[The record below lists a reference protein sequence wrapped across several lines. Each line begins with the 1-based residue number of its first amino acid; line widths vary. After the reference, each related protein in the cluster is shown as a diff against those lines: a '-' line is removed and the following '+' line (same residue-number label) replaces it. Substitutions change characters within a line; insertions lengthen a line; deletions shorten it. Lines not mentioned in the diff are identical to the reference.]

1 MAELFDCA
9 DADARATGIASAV
22 SAVKGGRLVVL
33 PTDTVYGIGA
43 DAFDNVAVAALLSAK
58 GRGRDMPVP
67 VLVGSWH
74 TIEGL
79 VYTVPDSARELI
91 RAFWPGA
98 LSLVVQQ
105 APSLQWDLGDAAGT
119 VMLRMPLHPVAIEVL
134 REVGPMAVSSANIS
148 GQPAAVTA
156 EDARNQLGDLVAV
169 YLDAGPSEQQAASTI
184 VDLTG
189 AHPRILRAGS
199 GDRRRDRRSAWCRRG
214 YADGDDLSA
223 APVALNSSS
232 TVHPVVSEV
241 HDVASGLLALSDRG
255 AGVPL
260 RELALVGLTAAI
272 ITYFA
277 TGWVRVLATR
287 VGAVAYP
294 RERDVHLQPT
304 PRMGGLAMYIGV
316 LAAVLLASQL
326 PALTRG
332 FVYSSGLPATVVAG
346 GLIMAIGLIDDKWG
360 LDALTKFAGQIT
372 AASVL
377 VTMGVAWSVLYIPF
391 GGVGTIVL
399 DQVSSILLTL
409 ALTVAIVNAMNFV
422 DGLDGLAAGLGLITA
437 LAITIFSIGLL
448 RDHGGDV
455 LFYPP
460 AVISVVLAGACLGFL
475 PHNFHRARIFMGD
488 SGSMLIG
495 LMLGAA
501 STTAAGPISQSAYG
515 ARDVFALL
523 SPFLLVVAVMFVP
536 ALDMLLAIVRRTR
549 AGRSPF
555 SPDKMHLHHR
565 LLQIGHSHRRVV
577 LLIYLWV
584 GIVAL
589 GAASTIFFDPR
600 YTGGVMLAAILVAI
614 VVTLIP
620 LLRRGEEPYDELYDE
635 K

>member
-1 MAELFDCA
+1 M
-9 DADARATGIASAV
+9 V
-22 SAVKGGRLVVL
+22 S
-33 PTDTVYGIGA
+33 
-43 DAFDNVAVAALLSAK
+43 
-58 GRGRDMPVP
+58 
-67 VLVGSWH
+67 
-74 TIEGL
+74 E
-79 VYTVPDSARELI
+79 
-91 RAFWPGA
+91 
-98 LSLVVQQ
+98 
-105 APSLQWDLGDAAGT
+105 
-119 VMLRMPLHPVAIEVL
+119 
-134 REVGPMAVSSANIS
+134 
-148 GQPAAVTA
+148 
-156 EDARNQLGDLVAV
+156 
-169 YLDAGPSEQQAASTI
+169 AAS
-184 VDLTG
+184 L
-189 AHPRILRAGS
+189 
-199 GDRRRDRRSAWCRRG
+199 
-214 YADGDDLSA
+214 ADG
-223 APVALNSSS
+223 V
-232 TVHPVVSEV
+232 
-241 HDVASGLLALSDRG
+241 LALSERG

-272 ITYFA
+272 ITYFC

-287 VGAVAYP
+287 LGAVAIP
-294 RERDVHLQPT
+294 RERDVHVQPT

-332 FVYSSGLPATVVAG
+332 FVYSSGLPAVLVAG
-346 GLIMAIGLIDDKWG
+346 GIIMGIGLIDDKWG

-377 VTMGVAWSVLYIPF
+377 VTMGVAWSVLYIPV

-422 DGLDGLAAGLGLITA
+422 DGLDGLAAGLGFITA
-437 LAITIFSIGLL
+437 SAICIFSVGLL

-495 LMLGAA
+495 LMLAAA
-501 STTAAGPISQSAYG
+501 STTAAGPVSQNAYG

-536 ALDMLLAIVRRTR
+536 MLDLLLAIVRRTR
-549 AGRSPF
+549 AGRSAF

-584 GIVAL
+584 GIVAF
-589 GAASTIFFDPR
+589 GTASTIFFDPR
-600 YTGGVMLAAILVAI
+600 YTGAVMLVAI
-614 VVTLIP
+614 VVAIVVTVIP
-620 LLRRGEEPYDELYDE
+620 LLRRGEELYDD

>member
-1 MAELFDCA
+1 MH
-9 DADARATGIASAV
+9 V
-22 SAVKGGRLVVL
+22 
-33 PTDTVYGIGA
+33 
-43 DAFDNVAVAALLSAK
+43 
-58 GRGRDMPVP
+58 
-67 VLVGSWH
+67 
-74 TIEGL
+74 
-79 VYTVPDSARELI
+79 
-91 RAFWPGA
+91 
-98 LSLVVQQ
+98 
-105 APSLQWDLGDAAGT
+105 
-119 VMLRMPLHPVAIEVL
+119 
-134 REVGPMAVSSANIS
+134 
-148 GQPAAVTA
+148 
-156 EDARNQLGDLVAV
+156 
-169 YLDAGPSEQQAASTI
+169 
-184 VDLTG
+184 
-189 AHPRILRAGS
+189 
-199 GDRRRDRRSAWCRRG
+199 
-214 YADGDDLSA
+214 
-223 APVALNSSS
+223 
-232 TVHPVVSEV
+232 
-241 HDVASGLLALSDRG
+241 
-255 AGVPL
+255 
-260 RELALVGLTAAI
+260 
-272 ITYFA
+272 
-277 TGWVRVLATR
+277 
-287 VGAVAYP
+287 
-294 RERDVHLQPT
+294 QPT

-316 LAAVLLASQL
+316 AAAVLLASQL

-332 FVYSSGLPATVVAG
+332 FVYSTGMPAVVVAG
-346 GLIMAIGLIDDKWG
+346 GLIMAIGLIDDRWG

-377 VTMGVAWSVLYIPF
+377 VTMGVAWSVLYIPI

-409 ALTVAIVNAMNFV
+409 ALTVAIVNAMNFI

-437 LAITIFSIGLL
+437 SAICIFSVGLL

-475 PHNFHRARIFMGD
+475 PHNFHPARIFMGD

-495 LMLGAA
+495 LMLAAA
-501 STTAAGPISQSAYG
+501 STTAAGPISQTAYG

-536 ALDMLLAIVRRTR
+536 ALDMLLAIIRRTR

-600 YTGGVMLAAILVAI
+600 YTGARHAGGDPGRDRGHSDPAAAAPRRPSSRKC
-614 VVTLIP
+614 TTKSSRP
-620 LLRRGEEPYDELYDE
+620 LLWPLTMCYGACRTRKNLAGCRPPGRRFTADRRGTTTDKGSCPLGDSSEPVALRYARGATHRNIGTTPLTAGLR
-635 K
+635 

>member
-1 MAELFDCA
+1 M
-9 DADARATGIASAV
+9 V
-22 SAVKGGRLVVL
+22 S
-33 PTDTVYGIGA
+33 
-43 DAFDNVAVAALLSAK
+43 
-58 GRGRDMPVP
+58 
-67 VLVGSWH
+67 
-74 TIEGL
+74 E
-79 VYTVPDSARELI
+79 
-91 RAFWPGA
+91 
-98 LSLVVQQ
+98 
-105 APSLQWDLGDAAGT
+105 
-119 VMLRMPLHPVAIEVL
+119 
-134 REVGPMAVSSANIS
+134 
-148 GQPAAVTA
+148 
-156 EDARNQLGDLVAV
+156 
-169 YLDAGPSEQQAASTI
+169 AAS
-184 VDLTG
+184 L
-189 AHPRILRAGS
+189 
-199 GDRRRDRRSAWCRRG
+199 
-214 YADGDDLSA
+214 ADG
-223 APVALNSSS
+223 V
-232 TVHPVVSEV
+232 
-241 HDVASGLLALSDRG
+241 LALSERG

-272 ITYFA
+272 ITYFCS
-277 TGWVRVLATR
+277 GWVRVLATR
-287 VGAVAYP
+287 LGAVAIP
-294 RERDVHLQPT
+294 RERDVHVQPT

-332 FVYSSGLPATVVAG
+332 FVYSSGLPAVLVAG
-346 GLIMAIGLIDDKWG
+346 GIIMGIGLIDDKWG

-377 VTMGVAWSVLYIPF
+377 VTMGVAWSVLYIPV

-422 DGLDGLAAGLGLITA
+422 DGLDGLAAGLGFITA
-437 LAITIFSIGLL
+437 SAICIFSVGLL

-495 LMLGAA
+495 LMLAAA
-501 STTAAGPISQSAYG
+501 STTAAGPISQNAYG

-536 ALDMLLAIVRRTR
+536 MLDLLLAIVRRTR
-549 AGRSPF
+549 AGRSAF

-584 GIVAL
+584 GIVAF
-589 GAASTIFFDPR
+589 GTASTIFFDPR
-600 YTGGVMLAAILVAI
+600 YTGAVMLVAI
-614 VVTLIP
+614 VVAIVVTVIP
-620 LLRRGEEPYDELYDE
+620 LLRRGEELYDD

>member
-1 MAELFDCA
+1 MVSDVAMA
-9 DADARATGIASAV
+9 TSPVASP
-22 SAVKGGRLVVL
+22 SCP
-33 PTDTVYGIGA
+33 PTD
-43 DAFDNVAVAALLSAK
+43 
-58 GRGRDMPVP
+58 
-67 VLVGSWH
+67 
-74 TIEGL
+74 
-79 VYTVPDSARELI
+79 
-91 RAFWPGA
+91 
-98 LSLVVQQ
+98 
-105 APSLQWDLGDAAGT
+105 
-119 VMLRMPLHPVAIEVL
+119 
-134 REVGPMAVSSANIS
+134 
-148 GQPAAVTA
+148 
-156 EDARNQLGDLVAV
+156 
-169 YLDAGPSEQQAASTI
+169 
-184 VDLTG
+184 
-189 AHPRILRAGS
+189 
-199 GDRRRDRRSAWCRRG
+199 
-214 YADGDDLSA
+214 
-223 APVALNSSS
+223 
-232 TVHPVVSEV
+232 
-241 HDVASGLLALSDRG
+241 LLALSDRG

-277 TGWVRVLATR
+277 TGWVRVLAR
-287 VGAVAYP
+287 RLGAVAYP

-304 PRMGGLAMYIGV
+304 PRMGGLAMYVGV
-316 LAAVLLASQL
+316 VAAVLLASQL

-332 FVYSSGLPATVVAG
+332 FVYSSGMPAVVVAG
-346 GLIMAIGLIDDKWG
+346 GLIMAIGLIDDRWG

-377 VTMGVAWSVLYIPF
+377 VTMGVAWSVLYIPI

-437 LAITIFSIGLL
+437 SAICIFSIGLL

-475 PHNFHRARIFMGD
+475 PHNFHPAKIFMGD

-495 LMLGAA
+495 LMLAAA
-501 STTAAGPISQSAYG
+501 STTAAGPISQNAYG

-536 ALDMLLAIVRRTR
+536 ALDMLLAIDSPDPRGRAVRST
-549 AGRSPF
+549 
-555 SPDKMHLHHR
+555 PDKMHLHHR

-584 GIVAL
+584 GIIAL

-600 YTGGVMLAAILVAI
+600 YTGAVMLAAILVAI

-620 LLRRGEEPYDELYDE
+620 LLRRRDDRLEEMYD
-635 K
+635 KK

>member
-1 MAELFDCA
+1 
-9 DADARATGIASAV
+9 
-22 SAVKGGRLVVL
+22 
-33 PTDTVYGIGA
+33 
-43 DAFDNVAVAALLSAK
+43 
-58 GRGRDMPVP
+58 
-67 VLVGSWH
+67 
-74 TIEGL
+74 
-79 VYTVPDSARELI
+79 
-91 RAFWPGA
+91 
-98 LSLVVQQ
+98 
-105 APSLQWDLGDAAGT
+105 
-119 VMLRMPLHPVAIEVL
+119 
-134 REVGPMAVSSANIS
+134 
-148 GQPAAVTA
+148 
-156 EDARNQLGDLVAV
+156 
-169 YLDAGPSEQQAASTI
+169 
-184 VDLTG
+184 
-189 AHPRILRAGS
+189 
-199 GDRRRDRRSAWCRRG
+199 
-214 YADGDDLSA
+214 
-223 APVALNSSS
+223 
-232 TVHPVVSEV
+232 VVSESV
-241 HDVASGLLALSDRG
+241 SLADGLLALSERG

-277 TGWVRVLATR
+277 TGWVRVLAKR

-294 RERDVHLQPT
+294 RERDVHVEPT
-304 PRMGGLAMYIGV
+304 PRMGGLAIYLGV
-316 LAAVLLASQL
+316 VVAVLLASQL
-326 PALTRG
+326 PALNRG
-332 FVYSSGLPATVVAG
+332 FVYSTGMPAVVVAG
-346 GLIMAIGLIDDKWG
+346 GLIMLVGLIDDRWG

-399 DQVSSILLTL
+399 DQVTSILLTL
-409 ALTVAIVNAMNFV
+409 ALTVSIVNAMNFV

-437 LAITIFSIGLL
+437 LAICIFSVGLL

-460 AVISVVLAGACLGFL
+460 AIISVVLAGACLGFL

-495 LMLGAA
+495 LMLAAA
-501 STTAAGPISQSAYG
+501 STTAAGPISQNAYG

-549 AGRSPF
+549 AGKSPF

-589 GAASTIFFDPR
+589 GAAGTIFFDPR
-600 YTGGVMLAAILVAI
+600 YTGAVMLAALLVAG

-620 LLRRGEEPYDELYDE
+620 LLRGRTGPVEDVQNS
-635 K
+635 

>member
-1 MAELFDCA
+1 MQYG
-9 DADARATGIASAV
+9 RGMTGDV
-22 SAVKGGRLVVL
+22 STLTTGV
-33 PTDTVYGIGA
+33 
-43 DAFDNVAVAALLSAK
+43 FAVA
-58 GRGRDMPVP
+58 
-67 VLVGSWH
+67 
-74 TIEGL
+74 
-79 VYTVPDSARELI
+79 
-91 RAFWPGA
+91 
-98 LSLVVQQ
+98 
-105 APSLQWDLGDAAGT
+105 
-119 VMLRMPLHPVAIEVL
+119 
-134 REVGPMAVSSANIS
+134 
-148 GQPAAVTA
+148 
-156 EDARNQLGDLVAV
+156 
-169 YLDAGPSEQQAASTI
+169 EQ
-184 VDLTG
+184 
-189 AHPRILRAGS
+189 
-199 GDRRRDRRSAWCRRG
+199 
-214 YADGDDLSA
+214 
-223 APVALNSSS
+223 
-232 TVHPVVSEV
+232 
-241 HDVASGLLALSDRG
+241 G

-272 ITYFA
+272 VTYFV
-277 TGWVRVLATR
+277 TGPVRMLATR
-287 VGAVAYP
+287 LGAVAYP
-294 RERDVHLQPT
+294 RDRDVHVTPT
-304 PRMGGLAMYIGV
+304 PRMGGLAMYAGTI
-316 LAAVLLASQL
+316 AAVFLASQL

-332 FVYSSGLPATVVAG
+332 FVYSSGMPAVVVAG
-346 GLIMAIGLIDDKWG
+346 GVIMGIGLIDDRWG

-409 ALTVAIVNAMNFV
+409 ALTVSIVNAMNFV

-437 LAITIFSIGLL
+437 LAICIFSMGLL

-475 PHNFHRARIFMGD
+475 PHNFHRAKIFMGD

-495 LMLGAA
+495 LMLAAA

-523 SPFLLVVAVMFVP
+523 APFLLVVAVMFVP

-549 AGRSPF
+549 AGVSPF
-555 SPDKMHLHHR
+555 HPDKMHLHHR
-565 LLQIGHSHRRVV
+565 LLEIGHSHRRVV

-589 GAASTIFFDPR
+589 GAASTIFVDPR
-600 YTGGVMLAAILVAI
+600 YTGAVMLAAILVA
-614 VVTLIP
+614 VVATLIP
-620 LLRRGEEPYDELYDE
+620 LVRGRDRIYDE

>member
-1 MAELFDCA
+1 MVLLA
-9 DADARATGIASAV
+9 DR
-22 SAVKGGRLVVL
+22 
-33 PTDTVYGIGA
+33 
-43 DAFDNVAVAALLSAK
+43 
-58 GRGRDMPVP
+58 
-67 VLVGSWH
+67 
-74 TIEGL
+74 
-79 VYTVPDSARELI
+79 
-91 RAFWPGA
+91 
-98 LSLVVQQ
+98 
-105 APSLQWDLGDAAGT
+105 
-119 VMLRMPLHPVAIEVL
+119 
-134 REVGPMAVSSANIS
+134 
-148 GQPAAVTA
+148 
-156 EDARNQLGDLVAV
+156 
-169 YLDAGPSEQQAASTI
+169 
-184 VDLTG
+184 
-189 AHPRILRAGS
+189 
-199 GDRRRDRRSAWCRRG
+199 
-214 YADGDDLSA
+214 
-223 APVALNSSS
+223 
-232 TVHPVVSEV
+232 
-241 HDVASGLLALSDRG
+241 LLALSDRG

-277 TGWVRVLATR
+277 TGWARVLATR
-287 VGAVAYP
+287 IGAVAYP
-294 RERDVHLQPT
+294 RTRDVHVKPT

-316 LAAVLLASQL
+316 VAAVLLASQL
-326 PALTRG
+326 PALNRG
-332 FVYSSGLPATVVAG
+332 FVYSTGMPAVVVAG
-346 GLIMAIGLIDDKWG
+346 GLIMVVGLIDDRWG

-399 DQVSSILLTL
+399 DQVTSILLTL
-409 ALTVAIVNAMNFV
+409 ALTVSIVNAMNFV

-437 LAITIFSIGLL
+437 LAICIFSVGLL

-460 AVISVVLAGACLGFL
+460 AMISVVLAGACLGFL
-475 PHNFHRARIFMGD
+475 PHNFHRAKIFMGD

-495 LMLGAA
+495 LMLAAA
-501 STTAAGPISQSAYG
+501 STTAAGPISQNAYG

-549 AGRSPF
+549 AGKSPF

-577 LLIYLWV
+577 LLIYMWV

-600 YTGGVMLAAILVAI
+600 HTGAVMLAAIIVAG
-614 VVTLIP
+614 VVTVIP
-620 LLRRGEEPYDELYDE
+620 LLRGRNSPIEEP
-635 K
+635 

>member
-1 MAELFDCA
+1 
-9 DADARATGIASAV
+9 
-22 SAVKGGRLVVL
+22 VL
-33 PTDTVYGIGA
+33 
-43 DAFDNVAVAALLSAK
+43 S
-58 GRGRDMPVP
+58 
-67 VLVGSWH
+67 GSH
-74 TIEGL
+74 
-79 VYTVPDSARELI
+79 
-91 RAFWPGA
+91 
-98 LSLVVQQ
+98 SL
-105 APSLQWDLGDAAGT
+105 AG
-119 VMLRMPLHPVAIEVL
+119 
-134 REVGPMAVSSANIS
+134 
-148 GQPAAVTA
+148 
-156 EDARNQLGDLVAV
+156 
-169 YLDAGPSEQQAASTI
+169 
-184 VDLTG
+184 
-189 AHPRILRAGS
+189 
-199 GDRRRDRRSAWCRRG
+199 
-214 YADGDDLSA
+214 
-223 APVALNSSS
+223 
-232 TVHPVVSEV
+232 
-241 HDVASGLLALSDRG
+241 GLLALSDRG

-277 TGWVRVLATR
+277 TGSVRVFASK
-287 VGAVAYP
+287 VGAVALP
-294 RERDVHLQPT
+294 RDRDVHVQPT
-304 PRMGGLAMYIGV
+304 PRMGGLAMYLGIV
-316 LAAVLLASQL
+316 AAVFLASQL

-332 FVYSSGLPATVVAG
+332 FVYSTGMPAVVVAG
-346 GLIMAIGLIDDKWG
+346 GLIMAIGLIDDRWG

-409 ALTVAIVNAMNFV
+409 ALTVSIVNAMNFV

-437 LAITIFSIGLL
+437 LAICVFSVGLL

-460 AVISVVLAGACLGFL
+460 AIISVVLAGACLGFL
-475 PHNFHRARIFMGD
+475 PHNFHRAKIFMGD

-495 LMLGAA
+495 LMLAAA
-501 STTAAGPISQSAYG
+501 STTAAGPISQNAYG

-523 SPFLLVVAVMFVP
+523 SPFLLVFAVLFVP

-584 GIVAL
+584 GIVAF
-589 GAASTIFFDPR
+589 GAASTIFVDPR
-600 YTGGVMLAAILVAI
+600 YTGAVMLAAIVVAGI
-614 VVTLIP
+614 VTVIP
-620 LLRRGEEPYDELYDE
+620 LLRRGGGRFE
-635 K
+635 

>member
-1 MAELFDCA
+1 MQYGSLEMAS
-9 DADARATGIASAV
+9 GSAV
-22 SAVKGGRLVVL
+22 
-33 PTDTVYGIGA
+33 
-43 DAFDNVAVAALLSAK
+43 
-58 GRGRDMPVP
+58 
-67 VLVGSWH
+67 
-74 TIEGL
+74 
-79 VYTVPDSARELI
+79 
-91 RAFWPGA
+91 
-98 LSLVVQQ
+98 Q
-105 APSLQWDLGDAAGT
+105 
-119 VMLRMPLHPVAIEVL
+119 
-134 REVGPMAVSSANIS
+134 
-148 GQPAAVTA
+148 
-156 EDARNQLGDLVAV
+156 
-169 YLDAGPSEQQAASTI
+169 
-184 VDLTG
+184 
-189 AHPRILRAGS
+189 
-199 GDRRRDRRSAWCRRG
+199 
-214 YADGDDLSA
+214 
-223 APVALNSSS
+223 
-232 TVHPVVSEV
+232 
-241 HDVASGLLALSDRG
+241 LLALSDRG

-287 VGAVAYP
+287 LGALAYP
-294 RERDVHLQPT
+294 RERDVHTRPT
-304 PRMGGLAMYIGV
+304 PRMGGLAMYLGV
-316 LAAVLLASQL
+316 VTAVFVASQL

-332 FVYSSGLPATVVAG
+332 FIYSSGMPAVVVAG
-346 GLIMAIGLIDDKWG
+346 GLIMAIGLIDDRWG

-377 VTMGVAWSVLYIPF
+377 VTMGVAWSVLYIPI

-409 ALTVAIVNAMNFV
+409 ALTVSIVNAMNFV

-437 LAITIFSIGLL
+437 SAICIFSVGWL
-448 RDHGGDV
+448 RDHSGDV

-475 PHNFHRARIFMGD
+475 PHNWYRAKIFMGD

-495 LMLGAA
+495 LMLAAA

-549 AGRSPF
+549 AGLSPF

-600 YTGGVMLAAILVAI
+600 YTGGVMLAAIVVAV

-620 LLRRGEEPYDELYDE
+620 LLRRPEGDYDEIYDGE
-635 K
+635 